1 MDTPNHRG
9 KDVQKRVWQKK
20 ALARRGTRVVEAE
33 KAREKGDFM
42 TVDQLA
48 DLLER
53 SETHRLILGNT
64 SGPYSLGVTR
74 SPNPDEGYAFLLKI
88 ADPKGFPDYVTIQG
102 QKIRLIVQGGFQPPK
117 PLPKRMPV

>member
-1 MDTPNHRG
+1 MDTPNNRR
-9 KDVQKRVWQKK
+9 KKVQERVWQKE
-20 ALARRGTRVVEAE
+20 ALARRGRRVLEA
-33 KAREKGDFM
+33 KKTREKGGVM

-64 SGPYSLGVTR
+64 SGPYSLGVTL
-74 SPNPDEGYAFLLKI
+74 SPDPDEGYAFLLKI

-102 QKIRLIVQGGFQPPK
+102 LKIRLIVQGGFRTPK
-117 PLPKRMPV
+117 PLPKRMSV